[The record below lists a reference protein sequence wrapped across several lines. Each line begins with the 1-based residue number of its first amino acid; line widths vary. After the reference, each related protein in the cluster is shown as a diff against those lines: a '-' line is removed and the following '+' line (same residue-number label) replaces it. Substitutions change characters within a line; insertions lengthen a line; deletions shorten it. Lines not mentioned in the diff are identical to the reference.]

1 MAEKKLS
8 DFIVST
14 LNGVYDAYDPYT
26 KVGKQARFENGI
38 MHGVYREFYDEE
50 KKRVKAEGHFE
61 NGAKQGVWTEFDRKG
76 RVESVKIWNK
86 GELLERTMYDD
97 EDEGELK

>member
-1 MAEKKLS
+1 VAEKKHS
-8 DFIVST
+8 DFILST

-26 KVGKQARFENGI
+26 KVSKQAKFENGI
-38 MHGVYREFYDEE
+38 MHGIYREFFDEDR
-50 KKRVKAEGHFE
+50 KHPKAEGHYE
-61 NGAKQGVWTEFDRKG
+61 NGAKQGVWTEFDKKG

-97 EDEGELK
+97 EDDGDAK